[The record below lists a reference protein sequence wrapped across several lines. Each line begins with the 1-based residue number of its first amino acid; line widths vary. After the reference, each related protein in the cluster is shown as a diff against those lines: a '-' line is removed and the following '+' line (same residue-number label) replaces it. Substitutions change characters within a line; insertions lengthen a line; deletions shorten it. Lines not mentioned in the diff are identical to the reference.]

1 MDDTWAKGGV
11 RDVDDELLVGVAGE
25 PAVDAELAGACRRA
39 LRAEGLVPDGAVK
52 IGVKAGQAT
61 LSGEVRRPYQRTAA
75 ERAVR
80 TVEGILGLTNSVA
93 VTDDPVPSDVAHQ
106 IHKALRRQAVVD
118 GSPLQVTNE
127 GHTVSLDG
135 TVRSWKSASSCREG
149 RLCRTRRERG
159 RGPAVGRHRSERM
172 TVHKPDGLL
181 EYDVRE
187 MLSSDRLL
195 DDGRVL
201 VKVRAGLVSL
211 SGAVGSFE
219 ESARAA
225 QDTWSV
231 PGVTGVDDRLW
242 VGPVAGAIEDRM
254 VRASCLR
261 ALDRESHVPTGSV
274 SVSVEDGL
282 VTLLGT
288 AHHRFQAAAAKRA
301 VATVDG
307 VKGVVDNIIIVSDPI
322 PGDVAARIE
331 GALRH
336 KGIRL
341 GAHIEVSGQD
351 RTVFLDGRV
360 GSWAALREAEDVAW
374 NAPGVS
380 HVVDRLVVAPHGDA

>member
-1 MDDTWAKGGV
+1 M
-11 RDVDDELLVGVAGE
+11 
-25 PAVDAELAGACRRA
+25 
-39 LRAEGLVPDGAVK
+39 
-52 IGVKAGQAT
+52 
-61 LSGEVRRPYQRTAA
+61 
-75 ERAVR
+75 
-80 TVEGILGLTNSVA
+80 
-93 VTDDPVPSDVAHQ
+93 
-106 IHKALRRQAVVD
+106 
-118 GSPLQVTNE
+118 
-127 GHTVSLDG
+127 
-135 TVRSWKSASSCREG
+135 
-149 RLCRTRRERG
+149 
-159 RGPAVGRHRSERM
+159 
-172 TVHKPDGLL
+172 HKPDGLL

-195 DDGRVL
+195 DDGRL
-201 VKVRAGLVSL
+201 PVKVRDGLVSL

-225 QDTWSV
+225 QDAWSV

-242 VGPVAGAIEDRM
+242 VGPVAGAIKDSM
-254 VRASCLR
+254 VRASCVR

-307 VKGVVDNIIIVSDPI
+307 VKGVVDNIMIVSDPI
-322 PGDVAARIE
+322 PGDLAARIE
-331 GALRH
+331 GALGH
-336 KGIRL
+336 KGIGL
-341 GAHIEVSGQD
+341 GAHIKVSCQD
-351 RTVFLDGRV
+351 QTVFLEGRV

-380 HVVDRLVVAPHGDA
+380 QVVDRLVVAPHSDA

>member
-1 MDDTWAKGGV
+1 M
-11 RDVDDELLVGVAGE
+11 
-25 PAVDAELAGACRRA
+25 
-39 LRAEGLVPDGAVK
+39 
-52 IGVKAGQAT
+52 
-61 LSGEVRRPYQRTAA
+61 
-75 ERAVR
+75 
-80 TVEGILGLTNSVA
+80 
-93 VTDDPVPSDVAHQ
+93 
-106 IHKALRRQAVVD
+106 
-118 GSPLQVTNE
+118 
-127 GHTVSLDG
+127 
-135 TVRSWKSASSCREG
+135 
-149 RLCRTRRERG
+149 
-159 RGPAVGRHRSERM
+159 
-172 TVHKPDGLL
+172 HKPDGLL

-187 MLSSDRLL
+187 MLSSDPLL
-195 DDGRVL
+195 DEGRVL
-201 VKVRAGLVSL
+201 VKVRDGLVSL
-211 SGAVGSFE
+211 SGGVGSFE

-282 VTLLGT
+282 VALLGT
-288 AHHRFQAAAAKRA
+288 AHHHFQAAAAKRA

-307 VKGVVDNIIIVSDPI
+307 VKGIADNIIIVSDPV

-336 KGIRL
+336 KGVRL
-341 GAHIEVSGQD
+341 GAHIEVSCQD
-351 RTVFLDGRV
+351 QTVFLDSRV

-380 HVVDRLVVAPHGDA
+380 QVVDRLVVAAQSDVQAITEKSMSMSTLHAAGQVIWQ

>member
-1 MDDTWAKGGV
+1 
-11 RDVDDELLVGVAGE
+11 
-25 PAVDAELAGACRRA
+25 
-39 LRAEGLVPDGAVK
+39 
-52 IGVKAGQAT
+52 
-61 LSGEVRRPYQRTAA
+61 
-75 ERAVR
+75 
-80 TVEGILGLTNSVA
+80 
-93 VTDDPVPSDVAHQ
+93 
-106 IHKALRRQAVVD
+106 
-118 GSPLQVTNE
+118 
-127 GHTVSLDG
+127 
-135 TVRSWKSASSCREG
+135 
-149 RLCRTRRERG
+149 
-159 RGPAVGRHRSERM
+159 M

-195 DDGRVL
+195 DDGRVP
-201 VKVRAGLVSL
+201 VKVRDGRVSL

-274 SVSVEDGL
+274 SVEDGL

-288 AHHRFQAAAAKRA
+288 AHHHFQAAAAKRA

-341 GAHIEVSGQD
+341 GAHIEVSCQD
-351 RTVFLDGRV
+351 QTVFLDGKV

-380 HVVDRLVVAPHGDA
+380 QVVDRLVVAPHSDA